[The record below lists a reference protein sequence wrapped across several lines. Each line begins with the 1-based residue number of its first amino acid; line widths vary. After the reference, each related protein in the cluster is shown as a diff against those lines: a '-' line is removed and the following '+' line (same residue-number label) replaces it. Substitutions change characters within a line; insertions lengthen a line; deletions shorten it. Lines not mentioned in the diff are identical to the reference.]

1 MRSRSA
7 CTPSI
12 ANSRNESHAS
22 ARRSTECRKLKIITG
37 LNTLSSKL
45 PCEPAI
51 PMVASLPITCT
62 QTIVMAS
69 LWVGFTLPGMIDEPG
84 SFSGRISSPRP
95 ARGPDA
101 SQRMSL
107 AIFISDTASVLS
119 APLANTS
126 ASWAAS
132 AANLFGADTN
142 GRPVSSAISAAAP
155 VGELGVGVEPGADRG
170 AADGELVEPGQHL
183 LDALE
188 VGVELRHVAAE
199 LLAERER
206 HRVLQVRA
214 ADLHDVGELVRLRRR
229 ARRAAA
235 RTDGHQLACTTSS
248 AAAMCIA
255 VGNVSFDD
263 CDMFTSSL
271 GWTGF
276 LLPRSPPASSMAR
289 FEITS
294 LTFMFVC
301 VPLPVCQT

>member
-1 MRSRSA
+1 
-7 CTPSI
+7 
-12 ANSRNESHAS
+12 
-22 ARRSTECRKLKIITG
+22 
-37 LNTLSSKL
+37 
-45 PCEPAI
+45 
-51 PMVASLPITCT
+51 
-62 QTIVMAS
+62 
-69 LWVGFTLPGMIDEPG
+69 MIDEPG
-84 SFSGRISSPRP
+84 SFSGRISSPSP
-95 ARGPDA
+95 QRGPDA

-126 ASWAAS
+126 ASCAAS
-132 AANLFGADTN
+132 AANLFGRRHERQAGELGDLRRGTL
-142 GRPVSSAISAAAP
+142 
-155 VGELGVGVEPGADRG
+155 GELGVRVEPGADGG

-188 VGVELRHVAAE
+188 VGVELRDVAAE

-214 ADLHDVGELVRLRRR
+214 ADLHDVGELRRPSPR
-229 ARRAAA
+229 ARRAGASP
-235 RTDGHQLACTTSS
+235 TGTSSCTTSS

-276 LLPRSPPASSMAR
+276 FDAHARRRRARWRGWRSPR
-289 FEITS
+289 
-294 LTFMFVC
+294 
-301 VPLPVCQT
+301 